1 MPKAYSYIRFSTPEQ
16 ARGDS
21 LRRQIAHAEQWCARH
36 GLKLDI
42 SLRDEGVSAHKGAQA
57 QVGSALGNFL
67 DLVKRGQVEVGSYLI
82 VESLDRLSRET
93 ILDALPRF
101 TSLLNAGIIIVTL
114 IDEQVYSKDSVNK
127 NPYQLFASL
136 AVMARAYEES
146 ATKAFRVSQAW
157 EKKKALARTEGKPL
171 TQRCPEWLEL
181 RDGKF
186 IGRPER
192 VAIVR
197 RIFRETIEGLGRRE
211 IVRRLNAEGEP
222 AFRGSHGWHTSSIAK
237 IIQSRAVLGEY
248 QPHSGTHRGR
258 NRKPEG
264 DPIRDFYPGIIDEAI
279 FVLAQDAVQ
288 GRRQRAGGRKGDTV
302 HLLQNLAR
310 CASCGAAMHIRNHGQ
325 PPKGGIYLVCSSHE
339 RQAGCDN
346 GRRWRLDRLESA
358 LLEALGFVDAEAFAP
373 LNDTTPAA
381 IEQVA
386 VARAKLKAADT
397 RRKRWS
403 DVLDD
408 PDTADDDEAKA
419 RYGAAAAEVKAFR
432 TELKAAEAEAARLAA
447 DPGMVARLAD
457 VVALSRQ
464 IEDPD
469 KEKRRMLRVR
479 MSQLLRDLVEGI
491 ACRSD
496 IGAVMTLKSRLGPRQ
511 VNRIEGTAS
520 FAFRRESNGGWTV
533 LLESEA
539 DDEATDTFL
548 GWSASDWDQ
557 ATA

>member
-21 LRRQIAHAEQWCARH
+21 LRRQIAEAEQWCASN
-36 GLKLDI
+36 GLKLDM

-57 QVGSALGNFL
+57 EVGSALGNFL

-93 ILDALPRF
+93 ILEALPRF

-114 IDEQVYSKDSVNK
+114 IDKQVYSKDSVNK
-127 NPYQLFASL
+127 NPYQLFGSL

-157 EKKKALARTEGKPL
+157 KKKKSLARTEGKPL
-171 TQRCPEWLEL
+171 TQRCPEWLNL

-186 IGRPER
+186 IERPER
-192 VAIVR
+192 IVIIR

-222 AFRGSHGWHTSSIAK
+222 AFRGANGWHTSSIAK

-264 DPIRDFYPGIIDEAI
+264 EPIPDFYPSIVDEAT

-288 GRRQRAGGRKGDTV
+288 GRRQRAAGRKGNTV

-310 CASCGAAMHIRNHGQ
+310 CAGCGGAMHIRNHGQ
-325 PPKGGIYLVCSSHE
+325 PPKGGIYLICSSHE
-339 RQAGCDN
+339 RQTGCDN
-346 GRRWRLDRLESA
+346 GRRWRVDRLEPA
-358 LLEALGFVDAEAFAP
+358 LLAALGFVDAQAFAP
-373 LNDTTPAA
+373 LDDATPVAV
-381 IEQVA
+381 EQVA
-386 VARAKLKAADT
+386 VARARLNAADT

-408 PDTADDDEAKA
+408 PDAADDDEAKA
-419 RYGAAAAEVKAFR
+419 RYAAAAADVKVFR
-432 TELKAAEAEAARLAA
+432 KELKAAEAEAARLAA
-447 DPGMVARLAD
+447 DPGLVARLTD
-457 VVALSRQ
+457 VAALSRQ
-464 IEDPD
+464 IEDLD
-469 KEKRRMLRVR
+469 KEKRRMLRIR
-479 MSQLLRDLVEGI
+479 LSELLRDLVESVVCQ
-491 ACRSD
+491 AD
-496 IGAVMTLKSRLGPRQ
+496 IGAVMVLKPQLGPRW
-511 VNRIEGTAS
+511 VEGIAP
-520 FAFRRESNGGWTV
+520 FAFRRASNGIWSA
-533 LLESEA
+533 LLEPDANE
-539 DDEATDTFL
+539 EIVDTFL
-548 GWSASDWDQ
+548 GWSATDWDQ
-557 ATA
+557 TTA